1 MTENEEKY
9 SSYFD
14 HNKIIAQVLS
24 LFSGFIFTSITL
36 LLTRLNDLGDSFAQA
51 TLLFLTIL
59 FYMTLFVLI
68 NNLEM
73 PFHYI
78 KNIPLMTLKVRPFFF
93 LLVIFYLFGASTVM
107 MFLLFHLLY
116 LSLVSGVLWFALV
129 IVSIFS
135 TMRRFFRQALKRN
148 WNIRDSK

>member
-9 SSYFD
+9 SSYFE
-14 HNKIIAQVLS
+14 HNKVIAQVLS

-36 LLTRLNDLGDSFAQA
+36 LLTRLNDLGDTFAQA
-51 TLLFLTIL
+51 TLFFLTIL

-107 MFLLFHLLY
+107 MFLLIHLMY
-116 LSLVSGVLWFALV
+116 LSLISGVIWSAIV

-135 TMRRFFRQALKRN
+135 TMRRFFQQAIKRN
-148 WNIRDSK
+148 WNIRDPK